1 MTPDDLLRAVT
12 IGWAEDPDS
21 DVVWAGEHEG
31 RWGIRM
37 AQQTRD
43 FTTIWFNVGE
53 ITIGY
58 EAYLL
63 PPPRRNRA
71 AVMEQCLKRNHRSW
85 PSFIAADD
93 KGELYIRGR
102 IPVTHITS
110 DDIET
115 AVGSVYQLV
124 DLAFRPLL
132 VLGYI
137 PAADTTS

>member
-1 MTPDDLLRAVT
+1 MAVTPGELLRAVT
-12 IGWAEDPDS
+12 TGWAEDADS

-43 FTTIWFNVGE
+43 FTTIWFDIGE

-63 PPPRRNRA
+63 PPPRHNQA
-71 AVMEQCLKRNHRSW
+71 AVLEQCLKRNHRSW
-85 PSFIAADD
+85 PAYIAADD
-93 KGELYIRGR
+93 RGELYVRGR
-102 IPVTHITS
+102 VRVAHLTS
-110 DDIET
+110 DGIET

-124 DLAFRPLL
+124 EVAFGPLL
-132 VLGYI
+132 ALGYV
-137 PAADTTS
+137 A